1 MPYPFPGI
9 ETLIADAQADI
20 TGSDLPNADGFL
32 PRAILPLMA
41 VIQAGFALGHYD
53 AVAYAMQQATPFTA
67 TDEWL
72 DAWAALKRVFRK
84 DATAAGYAGTSY
96 VQILNCTPDTDL
108 PAGTQVNRADG
119 FSYTTSTDATV
130 ASNGTVAAPIVATST
145 GAIGNAA
152 AGVSLTLNTSI
163 AGITSAG
170 AASTPITGGTDQ
182 ETNDDL
188 RTRMLFAYANP
199 PAGGSQTDYVTWTL
213 AVPGVTRAWC
223 LPQGMGAGTV
233 VVYPMLD
240 NANAQWRGFPQGSN
254 GVATQEMR
262 ADAAQGDQLT
272 IANALYPIRP
282 VSDLVYCCAPVE
294 QDIAYAVGELSPN
307 TPAIQGAITTALQSM
322 HLRKAAVGG
331 TTETS
336 GTLYPSD
343 WNEAVAAVPGIAH
356 FAITSPTTA
365 VTPAIGSLLTVG
377 TPTFSGT

>member
-1 MPYPFPGI
+1 MPYLFPGI

-53 AVAYAMQQATPFTA
+53 AIAYAMQQATPFTA

-84 DATAAGYAGTSY
+84 DATAAGVSGTSY
-96 VQILNCTPDTDL
+96 VQILNCTPGTDL

-119 FSYTTSTDATV
+119 FSYTTLIDATV
-130 ASNGTVAAPIVATST
+130 AGTGIVTAPIMATVT
-145 GAIGNAA
+145 GVLGNAA
-152 AGVSLTLNTSI
+152 SGVSLTLNTSI

-170 AASTPITGGTDQ
+170 AASAPITGGADQ
-182 ETNDDL
+182 ENNDDL
-188 RTRMLFAYANP
+188 RARMLFAYANP
-199 PAGGSQTDYVTWTL
+199 PAGGSATDYVTWTL
-213 AVPGVTRAWC
+213 AVAGVTRAWC

-233 VVYPMLD
+233 SIFTMLD
-240 NANAQWRGFPQGSN
+240 EANAQWGGFPQGSN
-254 GVATQEMR
+254 GVATQELR
-262 ADAAQGDQLT
+262 AAAAQGDQLT

-282 VSDLVYCCAPVE
+282 VSDLVFSCSPVE
-294 QDIAYAVGELSPN
+294 EDIAYVIGELPPN
-307 TPAIQGAITTALQSM
+307 TPAIQAAVTTALQSM

-331 TTETS
+331 TTETN